1 MKKIFTIIALLALTL
16 TAGAKDFTDQL
27 SISLNGGEA
36 STSEATISVEEVEG
50 SDGLYKI
57 ILKNFSFQGMKIG
70 DVNIEDVK
78 GNSTEGDNGY
88 VYFEEITKEAE
99 ITNGG
104 SIAAILGKKVTVTIK
119 DGSCMNADKLYLV
132 INLPVSMMGSTI
144 NVDATF
150 GTAPTTAKS
159 YTDNMIVD
167 LGGGPSDPMAATINV
182 EKQENGKYTGMHSER
197 KIHTAVEKLQ
207 V

>member
-104 SIAAILGKKVTVTIK
+104 SIAAILGNKVTVTIR
-119 DGSCMNADKLYLV
+119 ME
-132 INLPVSMMGSTI
+132 
-144 NVDATF
+144 
-150 GTAPTTAKS
+150 
-159 YTDNMIVD
+159 
-167 LGGGPSDPMAATINV
+167 AA
-182 EKQENGKYTGMHSER
+182 
-197 KIHTAVEKLQ
+197 
-207 V
+207 